1 MEIYIDTD
9 KLDLSEKQ
17 VIAMTFQAN
26 DLGEF
31 ASRQSSYSNGFKAV
45 RSDRNDEILGNASS
59 LTSLSAIPYRVQNC
73 RVYSRGALIDGDA
86 LLNVIEAGNEYR
98 LNVYSGFV
106 NFADA
111 IQDKSLQDLDTTDID
126 LVKSNGGK
134 HWDIGGMSTI
144 YGSAI
149 SPTFVAV
156 QDGNLPINSRDVDV
170 RKQYPSVYI
179 WELIKRITEGA
190 GWTLESDLIF
200 TDDFKKKILPF
211 TNDYPKQA
219 KLEID
224 NAYVKLNKLVDVIVP
239 FATPSVNTVPIWNEL
254 SDIGNKYDAT
264 IAQYIIDYAGK
275 YIIDIYQPIRCHF
288 KTATAS
294 VGYSATPFVYYGL
307 YKNGTLVSN
316 KLVQQTFN
324 SLTPLSFVKEFD
336 ISGQWSVD
344 CLDGDVLTI
353 KVITVCG
360 GFSPSPS
367 YLTGADY
374 YVEYLYRND
383 STNVPAK
390 LTFTLDDHLPY
401 HGHWRVATNLPD
413 ISQSDFIKSMLLMYN
428 LVPFVDARNKVLT
441 LRKFSTIADR
451 SRAVDWS
458 GYEADIQPQIKL
470 HATSYAQTNEIKYKS
485 DANVQGD
492 YNGSFTIDDTTL
504 ALKKTLVELPYSGAD
519 LGECLNGLLVAEC
532 LRVLSDA
539 SEVTPTPK
547 ILTIAEDSQGCRLV
561 DGSFTVNE
569 STTFY
574 ATFTDDI
581 QTLIDTHYI
590 EFVELLQRYKECLFE
605 MILPESMVQEL
616 DLSKCV
622 YIARFGA
629 YFYVNKI
636 DAWKDGVTRCKVTLI
651 KL

>member
-254 SDIGNKYDAT
+254 SDVGNKYDST

-294 VGYSATPFVYYGL
+294 VGYSATPSVYYGL

-336 ISGQWSVD
+336 ISGQWAVD

-441 LRKFSTIADR
+441 LLKFSTIADR

>member
-86 LLNVIEAGNEYR
+86 LLNVIEAGNEYG

-254 SDIGNKYDAT
+254 SDVGNKYDPT

-294 VGYSATPFVYYGL
+294 VGYSATPYVYYGL

-316 KLVQQTFN
+316 KLVHQTFN

-336 ISGQWSVD
+336 ISGQWAVD

-367 YLTGADY
+367 HLTGSDY

-441 LRKFSTIADR
+441 LLKFSTIADR

-470 HATSYAQTNEIKYKS
+470 HATSYAQTNEINYKT

-492 YNGSFTIDDTTL
+492 YNGSFSINDTTL

-547 ILTIAEDSQGCRLV
+547 ILTIAEDSQGCALV

-616 DLSKCV
+616 DLSRCV

-636 DAWKDGVTRCKVTLI
+636 DAWKDGLTRCKVTLI

>member
-31 ASRQSSYSNGFKAV
+31 ANRQSSYSNGFKAV
-45 RSDRNDEILGNASS
+45 RSDRNDEILGNASQ
-59 LTSLSAIPYRVQNC
+59 LTSLSPIPYRVQDC

-86 LLNVIEAGNEYR
+86 LLNVIEAGNEYT
-98 LNVYSGFV
+98 LNVYSGFI

-144 YGSAI
+144 YGSSI

-156 QDGNLPINSRDVDV
+156 QDGNLPINSRDIDV

-179 WELIKRITEGA
+179 WELVKRIIEGV
-190 GWTLESDLIF
+190 GWTVESDLIF
-200 TDDFKKKILPF
+200 TDEFKKKILPF

-219 KLEID
+219 KLDID
-224 NAYVKLNKLVDVIVP
+224 NAYVKANKL
-239 FATPSVNTVPIWNEL
+239 ATVTLPCTNATIQTVPIWNEL
-254 SDIGNKYDAT
+254 SDNGNKFDPT

-275 YIIDIYQPIRCHF
+275 YVIDIYQPIRCHF
-288 KTATAS
+288 KTAIAS
-294 VGYSATPFVYYGL
+294 VGYSATPLVYVLL
-307 YKNGTLVSN
+307 YKNNVLVSS
-316 KLVQQTFN
+316 KYVTQTFN
-324 SLTPLSFVKEFD
+324 TLTPLTYVKDFD

-344 CLDGDVLTI
+344 CLDGDVLTL
-353 KVITVCG
+353 KVKNICVG
-360 GFSPSPS
+360 HSPSPT
-367 YLTGADY
+367 YLVGADY
-374 YVEYLYRND
+374 YTEFLYRNI

-390 LTFTLDDHLPY
+390 LIFTLDDHLPY

-413 ISQSDFIKSMLLMYN
+413 ISQSDFIKSILLMYN
-428 LVPFVDARNKVLT
+428 LVPFVDARNKVVKL
-441 LRKFSTIADR
+441 LKFSTITDR

-470 HATSYAQTNEIKYKS
+470 HATSYAQLNEINYKS
-485 DANVQGD
+485 DDNVQGD
-492 YNGSFTIDDTTL
+492 YNGSFSIDDTTL

-519 LGECLNGLLVAEC
+519 LSDCLNGLLVAQC

-539 SEVTPTPK
+539 STVTPTPK
-547 ILTIAEDSQGCRLV
+547 ILTISEDSQGCALV
-561 DGSFTVNE
+561 DGSFAVNE

-590 EFVELLQRYKECLFE
+590 EFVEMLQRYKECLFE
-605 MILPESMVQEL
+605 MILPESMIQEL

-622 YIARFGA
+622 YLSRYGA
-629 YFYVNKI
+629 YFYVNKV
-636 DAWKDGVTRCKVTLI
+636 DAWKDGLTRCKVTLI

>member
-622 YIARFGA
+622 YLARYGA
-629 YFYVNKI
+629 YFYVNKV
-636 DAWKDGVTRCKVTLI
+636 DAWKDGLTRCKVTLI

>member
-336 ISGQWSVD
+336 ISGQWAVD

-441 LRKFSTIADR
+441 LLKFSTIADR

-470 HATSYAQTNEIKYKS
+470 HATLYAQTNEINYKT

-532 LRVLSDA
+532 LRILSDA

-622 YIARFGA
+622 YLARYGA
-629 YFYVNKI
+629 YFYVNKV
-636 DAWKDGVTRCKVTLI
+636 DAWKDGLTRCKVTLI

>member
-149 SPTFVAV
+149 SPTFVTV

-336 ISGQWSVD
+336 ISGQWAVD